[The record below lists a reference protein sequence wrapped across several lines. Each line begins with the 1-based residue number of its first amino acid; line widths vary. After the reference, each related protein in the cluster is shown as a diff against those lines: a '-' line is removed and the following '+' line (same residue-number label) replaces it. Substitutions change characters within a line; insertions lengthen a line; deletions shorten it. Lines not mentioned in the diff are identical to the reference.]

1 MSPNDPSTF
10 NTFRVPSIGFTT
22 DHQQDTNC
30 CCVALQEHLVL
41 CRHALDGL
49 QQKLYRIN
57 ADIQLKT
64 NSLMLDKQCLE
75 AREKLQNNK
84 LGATSHSHTSCELAA
99 TLLGVNRPKSQVIAY

>member
-1 MSPNDPSTF
+1 VS
-10 NTFRVPSIGFTT
+10 
-22 DHQQDTNC
+22 
-30 CCVALQEHLVL
+30 L

-75 AREKLQNNK
+75 ARERLQADAK
-84 LGATSHSHTSCELAA
+84 LGTSTRTGCENTAV
-99 TLLGVNRPKSQVIAY
+99 LLGVTRPKSHVIAY

>member
-1 MSPNDPSTF
+1 ML
-10 NTFRVPSIGFTT
+10 I
-22 DHQQDTNC
+22 
-30 CCVALQEHLVL
+30 L

-64 NSLMLDKQCLE
+64 NSLMLDKQCAA

-84 LGATSHSHTSCELAA
+84 HGSMSRTGCENMP
-99 TLLGVNRPKSQVIAY
+99 TLMGITRPKSQVIAY

>member
-1 MSPNDPSTF
+1 
-10 NTFRVPSIGFTT
+10 
-22 DHQQDTNC
+22 
-30 CCVALQEHLVL
+30 
-41 CRHALDGL
+41 LDGL

-84 LGATSHSHTSCELAA
+84 LGATSHSRTDCELAA

>member
-1 MSPNDPSTF
+1 MCS
-10 NTFRVPSIGFTT
+10 FT
-22 DHQQDTNC
+22 
-30 CCVALQEHLVL
+30 ALCALLL

-75 AREKLQNNK
+75 AREKLQSSK
-84 LGATSHSHTSCELAA
+84 LAAMSHTGCENTP
-99 TLLGVNRPKSQVIAY
+99 TLMGITRPKSQVIAY

>member
-1 MSPNDPSTF
+1 M
-10 NTFRVPSIGFTT
+10 
-22 DHQQDTNC
+22 
-30 CCVALQEHLVL
+30 LL

-57 ADIQLKT
+57 EDIQLKT

-84 LGATSHSHTSCELAA
+84 LGAGARSHTGCEAAA
-99 TLLGVNRPKSQVIAY
+99 TLLGVNRPKSHIIAY